1 MAAPVFEDARRRFGD
16 YALDYVSIQDRPLDH
31 IGAREMDRLA
41 EIVQESEMLLA
52 QAVPFETHD
61 DPEMLALIQRVR
73 ALRRNAARVLAAS
86 GLDRSWIPDKPS
98 VMSLNQEDS
107 IAVAKALLDPP
118 EPNEMLRRAFE
129 EYKSTVAL

>member
-73 ALRRNAARVLAAS
+73 ALRRNAARVLAAKWADGQS
-86 GLDRSWIPDKPS
+86 S
-98 VMSLNQEDS
+98 
-107 IAVAKALLDPP
+107 
-118 EPNEMLRRAFE
+118 
-129 EYKSTVAL
+129 